1 MRLLHLFVFT
11 VCSEHLSKRK
21 NIKFMNDIHQFVFYF
36 LHHWSATGL
45 TLIYLKN
52 SAHFCLGVRSRQLT
66 RSQEVAEVARV
77 SQVQA
82 MLELS
87 QSTQTEAGAQVP
99 VPVHLSSP
107 PCSWALSG
115 A

>member
-1 MRLLHLFVFT
+1 
-11 VCSEHLSKRK
+11 
-21 NIKFMNDIHQFVFYF
+21 MNHIHQFVFYF
-36 LHHWSATGL
+36 IPSPMDYNFTTGF

-52 SAHFCLGVRSRQLT
+52 SAHFCQGVRSWQLT

-99 VPVHLSSP
+99 VPVHCSSP

>member
-1 MRLLHLFVFT
+1 M
-11 VCSEHLSKRK
+11 
-21 NIKFMNDIHQFVFYF
+21 YF
-36 LHHWSATGL
+36 ISSHHHWTATGF

-52 SAHFCLGVRSRQLT
+52 SEHFCLGVLSLQLT

-99 VPVHLSSP
+99 VPVH
-107 PCSWALSG
+107 
-115 A
+115 